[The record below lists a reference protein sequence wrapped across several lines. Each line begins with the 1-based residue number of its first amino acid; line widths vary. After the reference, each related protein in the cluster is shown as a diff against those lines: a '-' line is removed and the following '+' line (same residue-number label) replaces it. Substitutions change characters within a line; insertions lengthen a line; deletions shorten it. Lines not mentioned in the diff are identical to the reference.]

1 MIFGRK
7 MFYRHG
13 TFLYWRKVATINW
26 TKWPHDRRMVKK
38 FTIYII
44 AFLRNWIRVFSD
56 WKVTIPITQVLLW
69 GKLSVIPRQDKIL
82 IFSQLWKI
90 FYFLPGLML
99 MWWIMKNCDTFKH
112 VIFHCS
118 LLRKQPHCARWR
130 MENIWKCILCI
141 LLYHIII
148 FTYTCLFIWCQQI
161 QCPLFVDQK
170 DLSLKIITS
179 SSIFI
184 LWTHEM
190 KYWYND

>member
-7 MFYRHG
+7 MFYRHR
-13 TFLYWRKVATINW
+13 TFWYWRKVATINW
-26 TKWPHDRRMVKK
+26 AKWPHDRRMVKK

-82 IFSQLWKI
+82 IFSQLWQI

-118 LLRKQPHCARWR
+118 LLRKQHTVQD
-130 MENIWKCILCI
+130 EEWKICGSVYIV
-141 LLYHIII
+141 HIII
-148 FTYTCLFIWCQQI
+148 SYYHYIYMSHCQMLGKFEYGLPAKFWRLVG
-161 QCPLFVDQK
+161 CTEM
-170 DLSLKIITS
+170 LS
-179 SSIFI
+179 
-184 LWTHEM
+184 W
-190 KYWYND
+190 

>member
-1 MIFGRK
+1 MTGEWWNF
-7 MFYRHG
+7 
-13 TFLYWRKVATINW
+13 
-26 TKWPHDRRMVKK
+26 

-82 IFSQLWKI
+82 IFSQLWQI

-130 MENIWKCILCI
+130 MENIWRCILCMSQ
-141 LLYHIII
+141 LLLLGKVEYGGGPI
-148 FTYTCLFIWCQQI
+148 FKVVLEC
-161 QCPLFVDQK
+161 
-170 DLSLKIITS
+170 
-179 SSIFI
+179 
-184 LWTHEM
+184 
-190 KYWYND
+190 